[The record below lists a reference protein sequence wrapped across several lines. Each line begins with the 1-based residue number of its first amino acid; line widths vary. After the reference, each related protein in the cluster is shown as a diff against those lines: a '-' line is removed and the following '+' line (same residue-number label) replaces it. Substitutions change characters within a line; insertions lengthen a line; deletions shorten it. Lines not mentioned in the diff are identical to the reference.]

1 MENLISTHRVPSRTL
16 FLRASLKT
24 KTAVLVC
31 FFELKELDLEMKQ
44 FKRHRDY
51 GFFDQDIRLSKLSQ
65 LGDPLQR
72 LNRGIDFEIF
82 RSLLEKHL
90 IKESQGKGGRPPY
103 DYVLMFKILI
113 LQRYYNLSD
122 DQAEYQINDRMSF
135 MRFLN
140 LSIADDIP
148 DSNTIWLFSERL
160 TDLNL
165 VKSLFEL
172 FQSQLE
178 KLGLMV
184 NEGKIIDASFVE
196 APRQRNSRENN
207 QQIKE
212 GKGESLWTDEPNKKR
227 QKDID
232 ARWTKKNNQNYYGY
246 KNHAKVDAGS
256 KLIER
261 YEITDA
267 AVHDSQALDALLD
280 KKQDKEQELYADS
293 AYADQQE
300 ILEKHQVKDQIHE
313 KGYKNK
319 PLTDTQK
326 ESNTRKSKVRVRVE
340 HVFGFMENSMGSM
353 YYKKVGKSRADTVI
367 GLMNLT
373 YNMFRKIQLTA
384 SL

>member
-1 MENLISTHRVPSRTL
+1 M
-16 FLRASLKT
+16 
-24 KTAVLVC
+24 

-51 GFFDQDIRLSKLSQ
+51 GFFDQDIRLSKLNQ

-82 RSLLEKHL
+82 RSLLEQHL
-90 IKESQGKGGRPPY
+90 IKESKGKGGRPPY

-122 DQAEYQINDRMSF
+122 DQTEYQINDRMSF

-140 LSIADDIP
+140 LTIADDIP

-160 TDLNL
+160 TDLHL

-172 FQSQLE
+172 FQGQLE
-178 KLGLMV
+178 ELGLMV

-196 APRQRNSRENN
+196 APRQRNSREKN

-212 GKGESLWTDEPNKKR
+212 GKGESLWTDELNKKR

-232 ARWTKKNNQNYYGY
+232 ARWTKKSNQNYYGY

-267 AVHDSQALDALLD
+267 SVHDSQALDALLD
-280 KKQDKEQELYADS
+280 KKQDKEQALYADS

-353 YYKKVGKSRADTVI
+353 YYRKVGKSRADTVI